1 MPDTVLVIW
10 ISYLVV
16 GFDEDLIV
24 FAESDE
30 EHNRRHVLE
39 AVNPLPSLRS
49 LPAHVHHP
57 AIHSATIQ
65 FVVIIQEGPQN
76 QGRGGK
82 EGLSPTN

>member
-39 AVNPLPSLRS
+39 AVNPLPALRS
-49 LPAHVHHP
+49 LTSNVNHP
-57 AIHSATIQ
+57 A
-65 FVVIIQEGPQN
+65 EK
-76 QGRGGK
+76 RK
-82 EGLSPTN
+82 EKKSSFKEEHR